1 MEKSVFNLRVD
12 DEYIE
17 LNKLLKIL
25 GLSQTG
31 GHAKLIIEEGL
42 INVNGEIELRKRKK
56 LRRGDI
62 VILENNQITIQ

>member
-1 MEKSVFNLRVD
+1 MEKSVFNLRAE